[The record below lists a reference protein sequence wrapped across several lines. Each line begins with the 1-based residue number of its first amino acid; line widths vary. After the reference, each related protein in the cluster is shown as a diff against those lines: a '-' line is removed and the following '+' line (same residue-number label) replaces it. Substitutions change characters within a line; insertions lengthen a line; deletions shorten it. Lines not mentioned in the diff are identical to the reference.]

1 MSITESRPEFERS
14 AARDYKSFARTDA
27 APGWRRVVLAET
39 SAWLRSKGLT
49 VDLGANGAHELDLG
63 RHVAVR
69 AHRGGFEEGVRV
81 TLDEDNEGGHWTTA
95 LTLVEGDKG
104 GGWLSLEV
112 SNSVGAFVPQPRLV
126 GMLLALVPLKDGP
139 AELRVGPRL
148 ARLADVPE
156 VLDLLMSTERRA
168 PVFVAATDEAL
179 PLEPFYGFIERV
191 SGQTVGLG
199 HTIVLDADASRELAR
214 HVGPGWATPPW
225 TVRTYLPGVDL
236 GDSSAARAHRIL
248 GTQRLAQDRDVY
260 LRTLLGTFARSIVAS
275 RPVPSPLV
283 HWGRIFDR
291 LATRDTADAI
301 LSLTPRPASAH
312 AEPAQPGRAVEGPDG
327 IFAAELERVR
337 VTLGL
342 DDLSEGA
349 LLALFE
355 AATEPRIDPGSA
367 AAASRRL
374 DELQARVEALASDLE
389 VTKAEVID
397 ARLDALEFSEQFDA
411 KDRRVAQLGRQLM
424 DLSRAGAGPAERTID
439 DLEAPQS
446 YDELIDRFGALGDV
460 GVVVTAE
467 LSVILELQ
475 EFDRDGLALTPAW
488 SALQALAGF
497 VQARA
502 DGVAEGSVHQYL
514 QAQPRG
520 YRSFPVTRHSYSE
533 TGTTMAHFGS
543 ERLLPVPSSID
554 ASGYAVMRSH
564 FKLARIARRDP
575 RLYYLDDTATSGS
588 VVVGYIGPH
597 MTNTQT

>member
-1 MSITESRPEFERS
+1 MSITEHRAEYERS
-14 AARDYKSFARTDA
+14 AARDYKAFARTDA

-39 SAWLRSKGLT
+39 SAWLRSKGLI
-49 VDLGANGAHELDLG
+49 VDLGANGAHEFDLG

-69 AHRGGFEEGVRV
+69 AHRGGYEEGVRV

-112 SNSVGAFVPQPRLV
+112 SSSAGAFVPQPRLI
-126 GMLLALVPLKDGP
+126 GMLLALVPLRDGP
-139 AELRVGPRL
+139 AELRVGPRVV
-148 ARLADVPE
+148 RLEDVPE
-156 VLDLLMSTERRA
+156 ALELLASPERRD

-179 PLEPFYGFIERV
+179 PFDPFLGFIETV

-199 HTIVLDADASRELAR
+199 HTLVLDADASREVAQR
-214 HVGPGWATPPW
+214 MGPNWAPPPW
-225 TVRTYLPGVDL
+225 TVRTYLPGVDIDDP
-236 GDSSAARAHRIL
+236 GAARAHRIL

-275 RPVPSPLV
+275 RPVPGPLA
-283 HWGRIFDR
+283 HWSRIFDR

-301 LSLTPRPASAH
+301 LSPTSRPVPARAELGMRPA
-312 AEPAQPGRAVEGPDG
+312 PADSPVE
-327 IFAAELERVR
+327 ALTAELTRVR

-342 DDLSEGA
+342 DDLSEAA

-355 AATEPRIDPGSA
+355 SATEPRVDPASA
-367 AAASRRL
+367 AAAARRL
-374 DELQARVEALASDLE
+374 DELQARVEALEADLD

-397 ARLDALEFSEQFDA
+397 ARLDALEFSEQFDD
-411 KDRRVAQLGRQLM
+411 KDRRLAQTGRQLVEM
-424 DLSRAGAGPAERTID
+424 SRGGAKPAERTID
-439 DLEAPQS
+439 ELGTPLS
-446 YDELIDRFGALGDV
+446 YDELIDRFGALGEV

-467 LSVILELQ
+467 LSVILDLQ
-475 EFDRDGLALTPAW
+475 QLDRDGLALGAAW

-497 VQARA
+497 VQARG
-502 DGVAEGSVHQYL
+502 DGVIEGSVHQYL
-514 QAQPRG
+514 HAQPAG

-533 TGTTMAHFGS
+533 TGTTMTHFGS
-543 ERLLPVPSSID
+543 ERLLPVPATID
-554 ASGYAVMRSH
+554 PSGFAVMRSH
-564 FKLARIARRDP
+564 FKLARMARRDP
-575 RLYYLDDTATSGS
+575 RLYYLDDTATSRT